1 MMQRAYHF
9 TEWHELEI
17 NPKGLNINTKV
28 TQGYLSIFIRRVTL
42 ITESDTDHV
51 FVPPYPPDW
60 NIRGVKS
67 WYAQL
72 VQLKG

>member
-42 ITESDTDHV
+42 ITESDTV
-51 FVPPYPPDW
+51 CLYPP
-60 NIRGVKS
+60 NPQIAKS
-67 WYAQL
+67 EVL
-72 VQLKG
+72 NLGMPS